1 MLINA
6 LPPLGQG
13 VTMSDGGKG
22 SRPRPLSVAQEQ
34 YDQRWDLIFGRDK
47 GQKERDFAF
56 DREMD
61 QIDNGQLER
70 DKVFQAMSDA
80 LDRMVEENRKLGLG
94 YED

>member
-1 MLINA
+1 MH
-6 LPPLGQG
+6 LPIL
-13 VTMSDGGKG
+13 D
-22 SRPRPLSVAQEQ
+22 
-34 YDQRWDLIFGRDK
+34 FGRDK
-47 GQKERDFAF
+47 GQKERDFNF

-61 QIDNGQLER
+61 RKEDGQLER